1 MQCVSRLLRAT
12 PLSSTRSFFST
23 PPCSVYPTKPAAR
36 SFSVTS
42 PHYKFVVPKRKQ
54 QVNMPSGDMTTFK
67 GKPFDRASLESVMKV
82 LFPPHI
88 VLRCTA
94 LCCPSSHIDLPSD
107 DSSTRPPSTSTVV
120 SLACTT
126 MARPA
131 PPSPTTLSTSG
142 ASTLS
147 CARTCWRV
155 TRTRPPTADST
166 DRLQL
171 TPPC

>member
-42 PHYKFVVPKRKQ
+42 PHCKFVVPKRKQ

-82 LFPPHI
+82 PFPLI
-88 VLRCTA
+88 LSLVLRCAALRCAAPHLAARRVILTLPATTLLHARLRHLRWCLRPVRLWPARHRPHQQHCRHLAQA
-94 LCCPSSHIDLPSD
+94 LCS
-107 DSSTRPPSTSTVV
+107 
-120 SLACTT
+120 
-126 MARPA
+126 AREHA
-131 PPSPTTLSTSG
+131 G
-142 ASTLS
+142 G
-147 CARTCWRV
+147 
-155 TRTRPPTADST
+155 
-166 DRLQL
+166 
-171 TPPC
+171 

>member
-42 PHYKFVVPKRKQ
+42 PHCKFVVPKRKQ

-82 LFPPHI
+82 LFPLI
-88 VLRCTA
+88 S
-94 LCCPSSHIDLPSD
+94 CCAAPCYPPSHIDPPSD

-155 TRTRPPTADST
+155 TRTRPPAADHT